1 MAAVASAAV
10 ADAIGANAT
19 KSGTSRV
26 ARQITAGPPHFR
38 DSSHSPRADCAAGL
52 LSFARLLWFSA
63 VRILLLIP
71 LALALLSGAA
81 IADDVPSQTL
91 RNVAGIVAHRDGR
104 QVLVGTAFF
113 VAVPSTAVPGR
124 SFVYLVTAHHNLLD
138 ASRRPGG
145 PLWLTI
151 EDAKTGAMREV
162 PLPPE
167 NKWVLDPRHESADVA
182 AAAFVPDNA
191 NIAPIPVGSLLG
203 AEGDSAAH
211 PETGAQVYYLTAAT
225 VGMSKPRFEAL
236 ARFGHVSVPIPADT
250 EVAGAGPQ
258 QLCFLDGGGTP
269 GFSSGAPVFV
279 NAGLRF
285 LLWGIL
291 EAGISAAADPVFA
304 GLAGV
309 LPASYVAETVQAMA
323 EIQDKALRKAGK

>member
-1 MAAVASAAV
+1 
-10 ADAIGANAT
+10 
-19 KSGTSRV
+19 
-26 ARQITAGPPHFR
+26 
-38 DSSHSPRADCAAGL
+38 
-52 LSFARLLWFSA
+52 
-63 VRILLLIP
+63 VRRLLLITI
-71 LALALLSGAA
+71 ALALMCGAA
-81 IADDVPSQTL
+81 RADDVPSQTL

-113 VAVPSTAVPGR
+113 VAVPSTAIPGR

-138 ASRRPGG
+138 AARKPVG
-145 PLWLTI
+145 PFWLTV
-151 EDAKTGAMREV
+151 EDSKSGAMREV

-167 NKWVLDPRHESADVA
+167 NRWVLDPVHESADVA

-191 NIAPIPVGSLLG
+191 NLAPIPVGSLLG
-203 AEGDSAAH
+203 AEGDTAAH

-225 VGMSKPRFEAL
+225 VGVSKPRFEAL
-236 ARFGHVSVPIPADT
+236 ARFGHVSVPIPAET
-250 EVAGAGPQ
+250 EVPGAGRQP
-258 QLCFLDGGGTP
+258 LCFLDGGGTP

-291 EAGISAAADPVFA
+291 EAGSSASADPVFA

-309 LPASYVAETVQAMA
+309 LPASYVAETVKAMA
-323 EIQDKALRKAGK
+323 EVQEKAVRKTGK